1 MDRKEIESRMLDL
14 IAIQFS
20 VDVKTIGLG
29 TDVKNGLGADSLDT
43 IELVMAIEE
52 EFGIAI
58 SEGEERR
65 MSGYAVSD
73 FVDFVEK
80 RLNGDGQAAV

>member
-29 TDVKNGLGADSLDT
+29 TDVKNELGADSLDT
-43 IELVMAIEE
+43 IEIIMAIEE
-52 EFGIAI
+52 EFGIVI
-58 SEGEERR
+58 SEGKERR
-65 MSGYAVSD
+65 MPGYKVSD

-80 RLNGDGQAAV
+80 HLTGDSAAV